1 MQIIVGNWSYEFNR
15 ELQANN
21 EIRIKQYN
29 IKGRPDYSYYIYR
42 RIVQLPAKNNITIDP
57 VDTLQR
63 IVKGK
68 GLPILSN
75 PTINQINLTSQWL
88 SRKRRT
94 TEQQYMYILKEHLSQ
109 IKHKQIVAGNWT
121 LNIGTQQEGKRIKVY
136 QDGIKGRPRSQ
147 DVYIFPS

>member
-1 MQIIVGNWSYEFNR
+1 MQMQIVVGNWSYEFNR
-15 ELQANN
+15 DLGANQ
-21 EIRIKQYN
+21 EIRVKQYN
-29 IKGRPDYSYYIYR
+29 IKGRPDYNYYVYTR
-42 RIVQLPAKNNITIDP
+42 V
-57 VDTLQR
+57 
-63 IVKGK
+63 K

-75 PTINQINLTSQWL
+75 PIINPISLTSQWL

-94 TEQQYMYILKEHLSQ
+94 TEQQYMCILKEHVSQ
-109 IKHKQIVAGNWT
+109 IRHKQIVAGNWT

>member
-15 ELQANN
+15 DLQANN

-29 IKGRPDYSYYIYR
+29 IKGRPDYNYYIYAR
-42 RIVQLPAKNNITIDP
+42 V
-57 VDTLQR
+57 
-63 IVKGK
+63 K